1 MKKQI
6 TLFTFAIFFLCVVA
20 QAQPATGKNMAKV
33 NLSSFALKGFN
44 LQYERQVSK
53 RMTVALGYGSIPK
66 STIAFQSFVED
77 AIDEPGAN
85 VGKFELGT
93 SVLTP
98 EVRFYVGKRG
108 AFHGFYFAPY
118 VRISTY
124 NLNVPV
130 DINTSPKRTV
140 LFDGKLNNTTGGLM
154 LGSNFKLS
162 KMLYLDW
169 WIIGGSVGS
178 GKGNM
183 VAATPLSPSEQNT
196 LRQQLQDIELPMT
209 TIESEVNGN
218 GAIIRTTGTM
228 FGARGLGINLGI
240 RF

>member
-1 MKKQI
+1 
-6 TLFTFAIFFLCVVA
+6 
-20 QAQPATGKNMAKV
+20 
-33 NLSSFALKGFN
+33 
-44 LQYERQVSK
+44 
-53 RMTVALGYGSIPK
+53 
-66 STIAFQSFVED
+66 
-77 AIDEPGAN
+77 
-85 VGKFELGT
+85 
-93 SVLTP
+93 
-98 EVRFYVGKRG
+98 
-108 AFHGFYFAPY
+108 
-118 VRISTY
+118 
-124 NLNVPV
+124 
-130 DINTSPKRTV
+130 
-140 LFDGKLNNTTGGLM
+140 M